1 MEGSSAAQGFRGRP
15 EPSREYPGMFTTNS
29 IAAYTLSW
37 SHYQVTGDF
46 CILLP
51 FQFIFLSLSADRSN
65 SFSFFFSDCVSIS
78 KRDEWMTFDFLAM
91 KTTSTAE
98 RKAEKDRQKEEE
110 RAKAQAIE
118 QVHFSSTDGLASF
131 SACKKLR

>member
-1 MEGSSAAQGFRGRP
+1 
-15 EPSREYPGMFTTNS
+15 
-29 IAAYTLSW
+29 
-37 SHYQVTGDF
+37 
-46 CILLP
+46 
-51 FQFIFLSLSADRSN
+51 
-65 SFSFFFSDCVSIS
+65 
-78 KRDEWMTFDFLAM
+78 MTFDFLAM